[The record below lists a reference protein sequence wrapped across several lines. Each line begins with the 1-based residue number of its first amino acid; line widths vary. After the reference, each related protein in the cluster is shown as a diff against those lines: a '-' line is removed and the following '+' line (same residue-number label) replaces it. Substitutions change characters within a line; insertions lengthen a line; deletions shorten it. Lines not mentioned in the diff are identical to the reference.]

1 MLQNKMWAK
10 EVEESSMVT
19 LTLMKEIATHVTL
32 DNNDENQETA
42 NGKGTTHYTNMTV
55 FQQILKGKYKMLHI

>member
-32 DNNDENQETA
+32 DNNVENQRRRME
-42 NGKGTTHYTNMTV
+42 KV
-55 FQQILKGKYKMLHI
+55 PHIIRI